1 MKVIKFGGAVL
12 NSING
17 FNKMLEIVKTNGSS
31 KCLLVIS
38 AFSKSTRNLKKAA
51 HTAETGD
58 LAKAINISKEL
69 YREYCSFAKILFSN
83 TDELENL
90 IIQYNTSFDKL
101 NDLLK
106 GISITCELTD
116 RTLDAIMSYGEM
128 LSLLTAYHYLIYNSV
143 DIVELNSTQV
153 LITDDNFGAARP
165 ILQICEDNIKSKVI
179 PLFHQHNLVLTQG
192 FVASNQCGEITTM
205 GIESSNL
212 TAAIYAKYLNAEAC
226 IIYTDVEGI
235 RTADP
240 KLQST
245 TNIIRNL
252 SYDQAYLLGVSGLK
266 LIFPDMIE
274 LIRDS
279 GIEILIKSAYQ
290 ENGEF
295 SIISDKAADGNSL
308 IVIEHDDYNLIK
320 VKLRS
325 VEEYYAVSSLMNS
338 KSQADRDLIYFSN
351 NEFIVAAKNLNIWNS
366 LTEYNYT
373 AKAVCLTILI
383 NLSNEENQLYYEKR
397 SELEN
402 LYTNCELKLIQI
414 ESAMFF
420 LKK

>member
-1 MKVIKFGGAVL
+1 MKIIKFGGAVL

-69 YREYCSFAKILFSN
+69 YCEYCSFAKILFRN

-90 IIQYNTSFDKL
+90 IIQYNISFDKL

-106 GISITCELTD
+106 GISITRELTD

-165 ILQICEDNIKSKVI
+165 LLQICEDNIKSKVI
-179 PLFHQHNLVLTQG
+179 PLFHRHNLVLTQG
-192 FVASNQCGEITTM
+192 FVASNQTGEITTM

-235 RTADP
+235 RAADP
-240 KLQST
+240 KSQST
-245 TNIIRNL
+245 TEIIRNL
-252 SYDQAYLLGVSGLK
+252 SYDQAYLLGVNGLK

-290 ENGEF
+290 EDGEF
-295 SIISDKAADGNSL
+295 SIISDKAAEGNSL
-308 IVIEHDDYNLIK
+308 IVIEDDDYNLIK

-325 VEEYYAVSSLMNS
+325 VDEYYAVSSLMNS
-338 KSQADRDLIYFSN
+338 KFQADRDLIYFSN
-351 NEFIVAAKNLNIWNS
+351 NEFIVATKNLNMWNS

-373 AKAVCLTILI
+373 AKAVRLIILI
-383 NLSNEENQLYYEKR
+383 NLSDEDNELYYEKR